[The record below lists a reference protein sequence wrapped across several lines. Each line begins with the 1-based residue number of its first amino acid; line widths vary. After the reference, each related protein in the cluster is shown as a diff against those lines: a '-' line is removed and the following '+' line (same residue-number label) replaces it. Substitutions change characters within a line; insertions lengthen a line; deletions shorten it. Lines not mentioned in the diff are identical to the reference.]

1 MTTVKLFLYHIC
13 AWCAGFWGSS
23 NKTDGMS
30 ITGAGI
36 LRYGRRL
43 RQTQD
48 GRVSPIFTETGRMVW
63 WFRCK
68 LDCTSKVSFT
78 RHLRREE
85 LWHHS
90 DTAATSVSGCCRSV
104 YRVLYLVVDPICI
117 AVLNQSE
124 AAVDLDPKVVI
135 EVHLYWYVRCCFQ
148 SCRWCTSCLSEYG
161 CHSGCWNV

>member
-1 MTTVKLFLYHIC
+1 MQTANTTLKVYDNCEALLISYLCLMCWLLRFIKQ
-13 AWCAGFWGSS
+13 
-23 NKTDGMS
+23 DGMS

-48 GRVSPIFTETGRMVW
+48 GRVSPIFTETGRMVL
-63 WFRCK
+63 WFQCK

-117 AVLNQSE
+117 CL
-124 AAVDLDPKVVI
+124 
-135 EVHLYWYVRCCFQ
+135 LYTSRC
-148 SCRWCTSCLSEYG
+148 
-161 CHSGCWNV
+161 V